1 MLGDMKTRLWAQFYR
16 RETVEKSW
24 EQDKKM
30 QDQII
35 QQQKATEQLQEQFQ
49 DMQKHER
56 EISMRTSRSEK
67 RTKEFNTKM
76 EKMQEQ
82 VHKLTKQHNVLQ
94 IHSLSN
100 VRCFTYKNIL
110 NMNMINLFNFQ
121 VVVIKVSYNVKM
133 KN

>member
-1 MLGDMKTRLWAQFYR
+1 MESPRQEEMLGGMKTRLWAQFYR

-30 QDQII
+30 QDQTI

-49 DMQKHER
+49 DMQKNER

-67 RTKEFNTKM
+67 SIKEFNTKM
-76 EKMQEQ
+76 EKKQEQ
-82 VHKLTKQHNVLQ
+82 VNKLTKQHNVLQ

-100 VRCFTYKNIL
+100 VRCFTYKK
-110 NMNMINLFNFQ
+110 F
-121 VVVIKVSYNVKM
+121 
-133 KN
+133 